1 MKHSKMMFKTTGV
14 TLIELLIVAA
24 IVGIVAIGVSR
35 FYTSSVQRNLE
46 IEYRSRA
53 QSELDAMA
61 TQLRKDFERHSNAA
75 NAIEQLPINP
85 PFNAVCKNLTIRQKV
100 LGVAPA
106 PDTVRKI
113 EYKTLCNGAAFP
125 NTNTRTDI
133 HSELLASCATAPKI
147 TRTYWANEATGGV
160 GVPTVHPTEPVK
172 SLAVCFKPNLAVNP
186 TQYTAELSVAY
197 PVNDKIWKVLRKTL
211 TLVVNEFGAGVE
223 VLPPQ

>member
-1 MKHSKMMFKTTGV
+1 MSKTSGV

-53 QSELDAMA
+53 QSELDALA
-61 TQLRKDFERHSNAA
+61 TQLRKDFERHSNAP
-75 NAIEQLPINP
+75 NAIEQLPSNP

-125 NTNTRTDI
+125 NTNTRSDI
-133 HSELLASCATAPKI
+133 HSELLGSCATAPKI
-147 TRTYWANEATGGV
+147 TRTYWANEGAGGA
-160 GVPTVHPTEPVK
+160 GAATVHPTDPVK
-172 SLAVCFKPNLAVNP
+172 ALAVCFRPASFVAP
-186 TQYTAELSVAY
+186 ATQPAQYTAELSVAY

-211 TLVVNEFGAGVE
+211 TLVVSEFGAGVE